1 MGDPNFAWWCIQPC
15 LQMLKYGN
23 FLQSATQRVDIIIVC
38 WGVVY
43 ELAPTDFIDFKT
55 IWADSVLSYVV
66 PCQQISACPQVRTHA
81 SIQLMSEGLASEIPR
96 ALLHVSTCRI
106 RDAKNV
112 IVCQHM
118 SPHGGTY
125 QQMSTLPQMATH
137 DSIQTRSKWLVPEVP
152 RVILHVGTCWHLLT
166 HVGTCQCMSACFQ
179 VLAHIRTSRNA
190 GTWIR
195 SKWLDGLNFEGIAAP
210 TLVSQVK
217 KVEWQNNLATN
228 VIEWDKYVI
237 IHHLSMQP
245 AYIPMINLLVI

>member
-1 MGDPNFAWWCIQPC
+1 MGGLRCGTC
-15 LQMLKYGN
+15 LHPKQVGRIGIRGAE
-23 FLQSATQRVDIIIVC
+23 SVVIC
-38 WGVVY
+38 WTLSVNIGMSTGADTCQY
-43 ELAPTDFIDFKT
+43 PIDV
-55 IWADSVLSYVV
+55 WR
-66 PCQQISACPQVRTHA
+66 IS
-81 SIQLMSEGLASEIPR
+81 
-96 ALLHVSTCRI
+96 I
-106 RDAKNV
+106 RDTKSIIACQHMSYPRCQERD
-112 IVCQHM
+112 CQHM
-118 SPHGGTY
+118 SPHVGTY
-125 QQMSTLPQMATH
+125 QQMSTFPQMATH
-137 DSIQTRSKWLVPEVP
+137 DSIQTKSKWLVPEVP
-152 RVILHVGTCWHLLT
+152 RVILHVGKCWHLST

-210 TLVSQVK
+210 TLVLQVK